1 MIGSVLSGIAET
13 LFVATGHAI
22 LKFFGWEG
30 AAELVG
36 ALVGLGFIAI
46 GFTLFLL
53 GH

>member
-1 MIGSVLSGIAET
+1 MLGSMLSVIAET

-22 LKFFGWEG
+22 LKFFGWES

-36 ALVGLGFIAI
+36 AVVGLGLIAV